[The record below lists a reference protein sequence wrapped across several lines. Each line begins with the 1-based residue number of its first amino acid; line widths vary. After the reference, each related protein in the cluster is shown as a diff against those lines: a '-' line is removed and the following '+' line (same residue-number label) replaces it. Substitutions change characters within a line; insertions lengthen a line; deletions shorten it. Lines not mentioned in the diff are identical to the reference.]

1 MGLFDRLDKP
11 VFLKETSDSSE
22 YINKLQILQEKAS
35 GKLKEQIDREIKLTQ
50 IGEFGEN
57 NIAFELKNAAMP
69 MYVLRDVHY
78 ETGGLNAQID
88 YIVITRKLIFLIE
101 CKNLIG
107 DITIDGT
114 GNFIREYL
122 LYGKKVKEGIYSPIT
137 QNKRHLD
144 ILFQLKKDNQ
154 NNLLKKVLIDK
165 YFYGLHRSI
174 VVLANPKTILNAK
187 FAKKDVKDQVIRADQ
202 LIKYIKEANNLCKE
216 LPSNDKELLSLAER
230 LLSLHTPN
238 LSDYSKKY
246 EALLSQEPLQ
256 TEVVEEVKPIE
267 EAKPKYEA
275 KPKFESKPSINMT
288 ATLSDDNR
296 DTLIKNLKAYRLETC
311 RKENIKPYFIFNDK
325 QMDDILLKMP
335 KSKKDL
341 LSINGFADAK
351 VEKYGEAILKIINQS

>member
-1 MGLFDRLDKP
+1 VGLFDRLEKP
-11 VFLKETSDSSE
+11 VFLKETYDSSE
-22 YINKLQILQEKAS
+22 YINKLLVLQEKAS

-50 IGEFGEN
+50 IGEYGEN
-57 NIAFELKNAAMP
+57 NVAFELKNAAMP
-69 MYVLRDVHY
+69 MVVLRDIHFEVN
-78 ETGGLNAQID
+78 GLNAQID

-107 DITIDGT
+107 DITIDGN

-144 ILFQLKKDNQ
+144 ILYQLKKDSQ
-154 NNLLKKVLIDK
+154 SNLLKKVLIDK
-165 YFYGLHRSI
+165 YFYSLHRSI

-202 LIKYIKEANNLCKE
+202 LIKYIKNANSLSKE
-216 LPSNDKELLSLAER
+216 LPSTDKELLSFAER
-230 LLSLHTPN
+230 LLNLHTPN

-246 EALLSQEPLQ
+246 EALLADETSQ
-256 TEVVEEVKPIE
+256 ID
-267 EAKPKYEA
+267 
-275 KPKFESKPSINMT
+275 ESKPSINMT
-288 ATLSDDNR
+288 VTLSDDNR

-335 KSKKDL
+335 KSKKEL
-341 LSINGFADAK
+341 LSIHGFADIK
-351 VEKYGEAILKIINQS
+351 VEKYGESILKIINQS